1 MLNGNLLVRTGGG
14 HQDLLDALGKLPL
27 SAADGSRVSASSSRP
42 SSGSSSASR
51 SSGNSSHDDEVAVG
65 EGELGADAQEDEED
79 EFCCYTTL
87 TVEAAAAAT
96 ASAGGASEAGQGQLQ
111 HEQQQQQEEGEE
123 LQDGHAAAGVD
134 AEEGAAELE
143 GTHSA
148 EHGEVVAV
156 VKISGESSA
165 VALQCLAE
173 LGSTGGAGDA
183 AWMAMVAEATASA
196 SKLTGYTS
204 EQVLAAAASELASQ

>member
-14 HQDLLDALGKLPL
+14 HQDLLGALGKLPL
-27 SAADGSRVSASSSRP
+27 SAADGSRASASSSSSSRP

-51 SSGNSSHDDEVAVG
+51 SSKESGGSGSCHDDEVAVG
-65 EGELGADAQEDEED
+65 EGELGVDAREDEEVEEED

-87 TVEAAAAAT
+87 TVEAASAK
-96 ASAGGASEAGQGQLQ
+96 SAGGLSGGQLQ
-111 HEQQQQQEEGEE
+111 QEQQQQQEEE
-123 LQDGHAAAGVD
+123 
-134 AEEGAAELE
+134 EEGEQFEGRHAELE

-148 EHGEVVAV
+148 EHDEVVAV
-156 VKISGESSA
+156 VKIGGEGSA

-183 AWMAMVAEATASA
+183 AWMAMVAEAAASA
-196 SKLTGYTS
+196 SKITGYTS